1 MKILLFG
8 SNGQLGSELNYSLK
22 QIGDLK
28 SISKNECNFLNIESI
43 RNVLEKY
50 NPNIIVNAAAYT
62 EVDNCETKKSCFSS

>member
-22 QIGDLK
+22 QIGEEK

-50 NPNIIVNAAAYT
+50 NPNIIVNTAAYT
-62 EVDNCETKKSCFSS
+62 EVDNCEMK